1 MIKNYFKIAWRN
13 LHKNKAY
20 SAINI
25 GGLALGMAVTLIIA
39 LWVIDELTYNNYF
52 KNHAQI
58 AQVFQS
64 QTYNGQ
70 TDTGPAIPRP
80 LEMALRGQYADI
92 FKHLVMASWN
102 NSQILKYKDISL
114 SRTGNF
120 MQTKAPEMLDLKIL
134 QGEKEGLR
142 EINSIMLSESTAKA
156 LFGKEDPIGK
166 NIRVDGQY
174 DMMVSSIYEDIPFN
188 NSFNDTKFIMPWKK
202 YITTQEWIKN
212 AADYWDNNS
221 FQMFVQIVD
230 NTTMEKVT
238 STIKEV
244 KKNLDEKSAE
254 FNPQLFLF
262 PMKDWYLRGNFEN
275 GKQVGGRIKYVWL
288 FGIIGVFILL
298 LACINFMNLSTAR
311 SEKRAKEVGI
321 RKSIGSQRG
330 QLIYQFL
337 SESFLVVV
345 FAYVLAI
352 LIVFVILEWFQ

>member
-39 LWVIDELTYNNYF
+39 LWVNDELTYNNYF

-238 STIKEV
+238 STIKER
-244 KKNLDEKSAE
+244 NE
-254 FNPQLFLF
+254 
-262 PMKDWYLRGNFEN
+262 R
-275 GKQVGGRIKYVWL
+275 
-288 FGIIGVFILL
+288 
-298 LACINFMNLSTAR
+298 
-311 SEKRAKEVGI
+311 
-321 RKSIGSQRG
+321 
-330 QLIYQFL
+330 
-337 SESFLVVV
+337 
-345 FAYVLAI
+345 
-352 LIVFVILEWFQ
+352 